1 MSQLVEPFLDNEFM
15 QRALLAGILVSI
27 SCAIVGTYVVLRG
40 LAFVGDAL
48 AHGVLPGVAGAVI
61 VGAPVML
68 GAAAGAMAMIVGV
81 GFITAKS
88 RLSNDSAIGL
98 LFIGLLALG
107 VVLVSSSDELTGD
120 LDAILFGEFLGVSWS
135 DLAVQ
140 GIGLLLVAAVCVYAA
155 RPFLLL
161 SFDPDLADAM
171 GFGARRHHRLMLALV
186 AGTVVVSFQAVGS
199 LLVFGMLLAPA
210 GTAALVTRRIGS
222 MMMVAM
228 LVGVLSTYIGLSCS
242 YHFDLAAGASVVL
255 SSVII
260 FFVVL
265 ISRSLRRPTVAGA
278 EHE

>member
-1 MSQLVEPFLDNEFM
+1 MPQLVDPFLDNVFM

-40 LAFVGDAL
+40 MAFVGDAL

-61 VGAPVML
+61 VGAPIML
-68 GAAAGAMAMIVGV
+68 GAAAGALAMIAGV

-135 DLAVQ
+135 DLLVQ
-140 GIGLLLVAAVCVYAA
+140 AIGLAVVALVCAWAA

-161 SFDPDLADAM
+161 CFDPDLADAM

-222 MMMVAM
+222 MMAVAM
-228 LVGVLSTYIGLSCS
+228 LVGVVSTYIGLSCS

-255 SSVII
+255 SSVVI

-265 ISRSLRRPTVAGA
+265 VARSLRRPVTIGA
-278 EHE
+278 HHD

>member
-1 MSQLVEPFLDNEFM
+1 MSQLVDPFLDNIFM

-40 LAFVGDAL
+40 MAFVGDAL

-68 GAAAGAMAMIVGV
+68 GAAAGALAMIAGV

-120 LDAILFGEFLGVSWS
+120 LDAILFGEFLGVSRS
-135 DLAVQ
+135 DLLVQ
-140 GIGLLLVAAVCVYAA
+140 GVGLSIVIAVCVYAA

-161 SFDPDLADAM
+161 CFDPDLADAM

-222 MMMVAM
+222 MMSVAM
-228 LVGVLSTYIGLSCS
+228 LVGVVSTYIGLSCS

-255 SSVII
+255 SSVVI

-265 ISRSLRRPTVAGA
+265 VARSLRRPVTIGA
-278 EHE
+278 HHD

>member
-61 VGAPVML
+61 IGAPVML
-68 GAAAGAMAMIVGV
+68 GAAAGAVAMIVGV

-140 GIGLLLVAAVCVYAA
+140 GIGI
-155 RPFLLL
+155 
-161 SFDPDLADAM
+161 
-171 GFGARRHHRLMLALV
+171 
-186 AGTVVVSFQAVGS
+186 Q
-199 LLVFGMLLAPA
+199 
-210 GTAALVTRRIGS
+210 
-222 MMMVAM
+222 
-228 LVGVLSTYIGLSCS
+228 
-242 YHFDLAAGASVVL
+242 
-255 SSVII
+255 
-260 FFVVL
+260 
-265 ISRSLRRPTVAGA
+265 
-278 EHE
+278 

>member
-1 MSQLVEPFLDNEFM
+1 MSQLVDPFLDNEFM
-15 QRALLAGILVSI
+15 QRAFLAGVLVSVA
-27 SCAIVGTYVVLRG
+27 CAIVGSYVVLRG

-68 GAAAGAMAMIVGV
+68 GAAAGAMAMIAGV

-120 LDAILFGEFLGVSWS
+120 LDAILFGEFLGVTWS

-140 GIGLLLVAAVCVYAA
+140 GIGLVVVATVCVYAA

-161 SFDPDLADAM
+161 CFDPDLADAM
-171 GFGARRHHRLMLALV
+171 GYGARRHHRLMLFLV

-222 MMMVAM
+222 MMTVAAV
-228 LVGVLSTYIGLSCS
+228 VGIVSTYIGLSFS
-242 YHFDLAAGASVVL
+242 YHFDLSAGASVVL
-255 SSVII
+255 SSVVV
-260 FFVVL
+260 FFMVL
-265 ISRSLRRPTVAGA
+265 VIKSLRPSGRKSVRHG
-278 EHE
+278 

>member
-68 GAAAGAMAMIVGV
+68 GAAAGAVAMIVGV

-120 LDAILFGEFLGVSWS
+120 LDAILFGEFLGVSW
-135 DLAVQ
+135 
-140 GIGLLLVAAVCVYAA
+140 
-155 RPFLLL
+155 
-161 SFDPDLADAM
+161 
-171 GFGARRHHRLMLALV
+171 
-186 AGTVVVSFQAVGS
+186 
-199 LLVFGMLLAPA
+199 
-210 GTAALVTRRIGS
+210 
-222 MMMVAM
+222 
-228 LVGVLSTYIGLSCS
+228 
-242 YHFDLAAGASVVL
+242 
-255 SSVII
+255 
-260 FFVVL
+260 
-265 ISRSLRRPTVAGA
+265 
-278 EHE
+278 

>member
-1 MSQLVEPFLDNEFM
+1 MSQLVDPFLDNVFM

-40 LAFVGDAL
+40 MAFVGDAL

-68 GAAAGAMAMIVGV
+68 GAAAGALAMIAGV

-135 DLAVQ
+135 DLLVQ
-140 GIGLLLVAAVCVYAA
+140 TIGLAVVALVCAWAA

-161 SFDPDLADAM
+161 CFDPDLADAM
-171 GFGARRHHRLMLALV
+171 GFGARRHHRLILALV

-222 MMMVAM
+222 MMAVAM
-228 LVGVLSTYIGLSCS
+228 LVGVVSTYIGLLCS

-255 SSVII
+255 SSVVI

-265 ISRSLRRPTVAGA
+265 VARSLRRPVTIGA
-278 EHE
+278 HHD